1 MENEFII
8 YNDENRHIDL
18 EISPLTEI
26 DVKE

>member
-1 MENEFII
+1 VGVVH
-8 YNDENRHIDL
+8 NDENRHIDL